1 MISISQSIV
10 SRHSC
15 FLGWFIEVN
24 ITSCDCIICSWTSI
38 IHHILLSSLYLAGRC
53 IPGPDHWS
61 LTIRLDLRRINYTSL
76 LDYWDILGN
85 GSVRVGRV
93 ITITQNYNYSPSCR
107 IILWSSYGDHWNI
120 SARRHGRGCQKKTT
134 INKHLI
140 VWWLL
145 AAGNDIPII
154 LMIRVYQIIT
164 PPPR

>member
-1 MISISQSIV
+1 MQSV
-10 SRHSC
+10 PDTAA
-15 FLGWFIEVN
+15 FLDSWLLIYCARVN
-24 ITSCDCIICSWTSI
+24 ITSCACIICNRSSI
-38 IHHILLSSLYLAGRC
+38 IHHILLSSLDLAGRC
-53 IPGPDHWS
+53 TFHSWS
-61 LTIRLDLRRINYTSL
+61 WPLTVRLDLRRINYTSL
-76 LDYWDILGN
+76 LDYWDIWGN

-140 VWWLL
+140 CWCLL